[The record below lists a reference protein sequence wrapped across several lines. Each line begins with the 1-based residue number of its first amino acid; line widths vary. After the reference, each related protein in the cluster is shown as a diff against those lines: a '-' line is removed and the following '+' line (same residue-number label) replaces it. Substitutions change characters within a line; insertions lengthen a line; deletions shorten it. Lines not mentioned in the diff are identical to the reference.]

1 MTMTPL
7 ADICT
12 MLIIITV
19 YSKYFSLHLLLP
31 EIDGNL
37 RHFHRWDQHFNRTDF
52 NNTFPFEFAWGI
64 FPLAC
69 CLKCFLRELGSVYRF
84 GQPGTWQ
91 AYGFYKRTRNNIITA
106 LKFWLKSLQVCGKKR
121 TTDILNWVLTSL
133 TVSWCVLWCFALSD
147 ELLNAFGQPRC
158 WQRYGFSPVC
168 DRIWIFRFSSLEN
181 ALLHPG
187 N

>member
-7 ADICT
+7 ADITIDHYYYIIYNWNNCMIIIICT
-12 MLIIITV
+12 IIIIITV
-19 YSKYFSLHLLLP
+19 YSKYFSLHLLLC

-37 RHFHRWDQHFNRTDF
+37 RHFHIWDKHFNRNNF

-91 AYGFYKRTRNNIITA
+91 AYGFYKRTQEIITTA
-106 LKFWLKSLQVCGKKR
+106 LKFWPKSLQVCGK
-121 TTDILNWVLTSL
+121 
-133 TVSWCVLWCFALSD
+133 
-147 ELLNAFGQPRC
+147 
-158 WQRYGFSPVC
+158 
-168 DRIWIFRFSSLEN
+168 
-181 ALLHPG
+181 
-187 N
+187 